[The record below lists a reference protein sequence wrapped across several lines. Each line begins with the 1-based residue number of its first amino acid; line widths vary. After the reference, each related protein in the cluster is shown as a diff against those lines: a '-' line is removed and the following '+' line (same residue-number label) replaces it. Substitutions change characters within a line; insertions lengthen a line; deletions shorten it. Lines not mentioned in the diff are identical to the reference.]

1 MHVNLTFLDPEGSAC
16 TTEDDFGVHL
26 EEWEASEDRQ
36 DAPSISVTED
46 SLFFE
51 SKSMFS

>member
-1 MHVNLTFLDPEGSAC
+1 MQVNLTFVDPEGSAC
-16 TTEDDFGVHL
+16 TAEVDFGVQL

-51 SKSMFS
+51 SKSLFS